1 MKLENYYICV
11 EYTQIP
17 QYLIQNF
24 KNSNGHIISIGFTSF
39 VKCMTFMVLV
49 FKLHLSWN
57 NNIEKNVEATET
69 VISFVTKDN

>member
-1 MKLENYYICV
+1 MKSF
-11 EYTQIP
+11 P

-24 KNSNGHIISIGFTSF
+24 KNSNGHIISIGCTSF
-39 VKCMTFMVLV
+39 VKCMTFMALV